1 MRILGLTG
9 PTGAGKG
16 EFGRVAREKY
26 GALHIDTDR
35 VAREVVEPGKPC
47 LVKLLRTFGESILRP
62 DGTLDRKALAAL
74 VFSDKEKLQKLNQI
88 THPAITEEVH
98 RRIEAAKAEGVPL
111 VIIDAPLLFE
121 SGEDSLCDV
130 TVGVIADEA
139 VRLERILSRDH
150 LDRTGAERRMASA
163 KNAEYF
169 RERCDYIL
177 ENNAD
182 TEGFARQVGV
192 LLEQLGMQSVKE

>member
-16 EFGRVAREKY
+16 EFGRVAREKF

-35 VAREVVEPGKPC
+35 VAREVVEPGMPC
-47 LVKLLRTFGESILRP
+47 LDELTQAFGTDILHP
-62 DGTLDRKALAAL
+62 DGSLDRKALAAL

-88 THPAITEEVH
+88 THPAITAEVRH
-98 RRIEAAKAEGVPL
+98 RIEAAKAADVPL

-121 SGEDSLCDV
+121 SGENVLCDV
-130 TVGVIADEA
+130 TVGVIADEE
-139 VRLERILSRDH
+139 VRLQRILSRDH
-150 LDRTGAERRMASA
+150 LDPVGAERRMASA
-163 KNAEYF
+163 KQAEYF
-169 RERCDYIL
+169 KERCDHIL

-182 TEGFARQVGV
+182 TESFAQKICAF
-192 LLEQLGMQSVKE
+192 LEQLGMQSKKE